1 MPVGIFSSAR
11 LLGSKPSS
19 ASVGSGV
26 AVAGGGASR
35 AACGSMWYGASTDGS
50 AASFF
55 SHAFLY
61 GVNTEN
67 TPPVCDSTSLFSKI
81 TWSL

>member
-1 MPVGIFSSAR
+1 M
-11 LLGSKPSS
+11 L
-19 ASVGSGV
+19 
-26 AVAGGGASR
+26 
-35 AACGSMWYGASTDGS
+35 YGASTDGS